1 VRARKPKKA
10 DVSGIRS
17 EPFEGRVPSIVRT
30 SILCVNSQLCRCID
44 ALECINEKM
53 DCMLN
58 KQDLTIY
65 KLDQML

>member
-30 SILCVNSQLCRCID
+30 SILCINSQLSRCID
-44 ALECINEKM
+44 ALESINDKM
-53 DCMLN
+53 DLMLDN
-58 KQDLTIY
+58 E
-65 KLDQML
+65 